1 MEITEAKKK
10 LNVVRKLI
18 REFEMLDSAIKTME
32 LGLKA
37 GLYVNMPYL
46 NKTKKRRDK
55 ILSLLDN
62 YLK

>member
-37 GLYVNMPYL
+37 GLYVNMPYF
-46 NKTKKRRDK
+46 NNIKKRRDK